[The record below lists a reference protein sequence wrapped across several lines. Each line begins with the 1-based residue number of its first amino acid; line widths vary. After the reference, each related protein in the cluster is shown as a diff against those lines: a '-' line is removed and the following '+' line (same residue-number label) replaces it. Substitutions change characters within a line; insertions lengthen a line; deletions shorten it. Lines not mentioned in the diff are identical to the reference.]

1 MATAKT
7 KSVWF
12 CKECGNESP
21 KWMGRCPACGEWNT
35 MVEETVATGK
45 KMTAVTVPG
54 ASHKPLKLSEIDSA
68 REQRIS
74 LNNAE
79 VDRIL
84 GGGLVEG
91 SLVLIGGEPGIG
103 KSTLSLQIPLNCPAL
118 KTLYVTGEESARQ
131 VKLRASRIGGDDSGC
146 MIYSETLME
155 NILEQARAMMPDLMV
170 VDSVQTMFSQNV
182 ESSPGS
188 VTQIKETAS
197 MLLRFAKETGVPV
210 ILIGHITKEGS
221 IAGPKILEHIVDV
234 VLQFEGDNRGTYRLL
249 RSIKNRFGSTSE
261 LAVFEMTGKGLR
273 EVSNPSEM
281 LIPMHEE
288 GLSGVAVSAM
298 LDGTRPF
305 LIEVQS
311 LVSSAAYGTPQRSAT
326 GFDVRRLNMLLAV
339 LEKRAGF
346 KLGVKDVFLNMAG
359 GLKVSD
365 PACDLA
371 VISAVLSSNFDFAI
385 PSDICFAGEI
395 GLSGEVRPVA
405 QTDRRIIEAA
415 RLGFKKIY
423 VSSYSSLEGVGNA
436 AIEVVKV
443 LFFLFFAFCEYGGAT
458 STPLDT
464 SLLFLFAFSCL
475 SCHSRTS
482 HDVTHKHLS
491 DCYHLAFCRSFL
503 VLEQCDVLVY
513 LLCSTC
519 LVSLPFLLRS
529 MRRYNSVFVALAFFY
544 FSTARCF

>member
-1 MATAKT
+1 MATVKT
-7 KSVWF
+7 KVVWF
-12 CKECGNESP
+12 CKACGNESP

-45 KMTAVTVPG
+45 KSQTQQVNVPG
-54 ASHKPLKLSEIDSA
+54 AGHKPKPLADIDSSV
-68 REQRIS
+68 ESRIS
-74 LNNAE
+74 LNNGE

-84 GGGLVEG
+84 GGGLVVG
-91 SLVLIGGEPGIG
+91 YLVLIGGEPGIG
-103 KSTLSLQIPLNCPAL
+103 KSTLSLQIPLQCPSL

-131 VKLRASRIGGDDSGC
+131 VKLRASRIGGDDSNC

-155 NILEQARAMMPDLMV
+155 NIIAEARAMMPDLMI

-188 VTQIKETAS
+188 VTQIKETAT

-234 VLQFEGDNRGTYRLL
+234 VLQFEGDNRGAYRLL

-281 LIPMHEE
+281 LIPMHDD
-288 GLSGVAVSAM
+288 GLSGVTVSAM

-305 LIEVQS
+305 LIEIQA

-326 GFDVRRLNMLLAV
+326 GFDVRRMNMLLAV

-346 KLGVKDVFLNMAG
+346 KLSVKDVFLNMAG
-359 GLKVSD
+359 GLKVND

-371 VISAVLSSNFDFAI
+371 IVSAVLSSNFDMPV
-385 PSDICFAGEI
+385 PSDVCFCGEV
-395 GLSGEVRPVA
+395 GLSGEIRPVA
-405 QTDRRIIEAA
+405 QTERRIIEAS
-415 RLGFKKIY
+415 RIGFKRIFI
-423 VSSYSSLEGVGNA
+423 SSFTSLEGLEALPKAG
-436 AIEVVKV
+436 IEIVKV
-443 LFFLFFAFCEYGGAT
+443 ADVPELCRKLFRG
-458 STPLDT
+458 
-464 SLLFLFAFSCL
+464 
-475 SCHSRTS
+475 
-482 HDVTHKHLS
+482 
-491 DCYHLAFCRSFL
+491 
-503 VLEQCDVLVY
+503 
-513 LLCSTC
+513 
-519 LVSLPFLLRS
+519 
-529 MRRYNSVFVALAFFY
+529 N
-544 FSTARCF
+544 

>member
-1 MATAKT
+1 MPAVKT
-7 KSVWF
+7 KTVWF
-12 CKECGNESP
+12 CKSCGNESP

-45 KMTAVTVPG
+45 KASIADRVPG
-54 ASHKPLKLSEIDSA
+54 AGQKPLPLSEIDSSV
-68 REQRIS
+68 ENRIS
-74 LNNAE
+74 LNNDE

-103 KSTLSLQIPLNCPAL
+103 KSTLSLQIPLNCPNL

-131 VKLRASRIGGDDSGC
+131 VKLRASRIGGDDANC
-146 MIYSETLME
+146 LIYSETLME
-155 NILEQARAMMPDLMV
+155 NIIAEAKSIMPDLMV

-188 VTQIKETAS
+188 VTQIKETAA

-234 VLQFEGDNRGTYRLL
+234 VLQFEGDNRGAYRLL

-311 LVSSAAYGTPQRSAT
+311 LVSTAAYGTPQRSAT

-346 KLGVKDVFLNMAG
+346 KLSIKDVFLNMAG

-371 VISAVLSSNFDFAI
+371 VIAAVLSSNFDFAI
-385 PSDICFAGEI
+385 PSDVCFAGEI
-395 GLSGEVRPVA
+395 GLSGEIRPVA

-415 RLGFKKIY
+415 RLGFKRVF
-423 VSSYSSLEGVGNA
+423 VSSFTALDGLQEQGVKG
-436 AIEVVKV
+436 IEVVKV
-443 LFFLFFAFCEYGGAT
+443 ADVPALCRALFKA
-458 STPLDT
+458 D
-464 SLLFLFAFSCL
+464 
-475 SCHSRTS
+475 
-482 HDVTHKHLS
+482 
-491 DCYHLAFCRSFL
+491 
-503 VLEQCDVLVY
+503 
-513 LLCSTC
+513 
-519 LVSLPFLLRS
+519 
-529 MRRYNSVFVALAFFY
+529 
-544 FSTARCF
+544 